1 MMGKQEKR
9 ALQKDDGRARGQD
22 YCEIQG
28 RWGWRAWPRPSF
40 FFGDV
45 IQPALLPSKII
56 LSRPLLEG
64 PTAVLAAPPPSPG
77 LLPPSGSPQTLP
89 APFILASVP
98 EGDSVKC
105 GCLVGKLRRD
115 QSMIFSKT
123 QNTETLGN
131 VC

>member
-1 MMGKQEKR
+1 MMAEQE
-9 ALQKDDGRARGQD
+9 ARTTVKPKG
-22 YCEIQG
+22 G
-28 RWGWRAWPRPSF
+28 GWRAWPRPPF
-40 FFGDV
+40 LFGDV

-64 PTAVLAAPPPSPG
+64 PTAVLVAPLPSPG
-77 LLPPSGSPQTLP
+77 LLLPSGSPQTLP

-105 GCLVGKLRRD
+105 GHSFGMLTSD